1 MFLDYL
7 KDEYQFALYNVHYDL
22 VKPEGGT
29 ELELNISDDLS
40 SDIVDGTLHIIVTRT
55 VSFIPAALYTVS
67 VKYTLSIPFKED
79 VDPSALTI
87 DWSKEFTEHENAYLS
102 NIMSRASHIIAA
114 ITSSGGQPPI
124 ITPPVFMPNN

>member
-87 DWSKEFTEHENAYLS
+87 DWSKEVTEHENAYLR